1 MQDCSPSVTSEQR
14 ELVFVVDETQ
24 AVVWGEAQA
33 CYGLAVLLGGVTRI
47 ALPSIVGIVCG
58 EGGHKVIAEGLGQD
72 RCCGYVCKACISLHL
87 AAERDVES
95 RIETIAVYEQMV
107 GPYGELFYGP
117 LHRLERGFEDVDA
130 VDLLGAHLGNS
141 PRNGIVADVVAHD
154 ASLLVAHLL
163 GVVQEWMVVVG
174 RQDYGRR
181 KYGPCQT
188 AAPGLVATRLE
199 AIFTIGYFEHSGTKI
214 TLLLRITATIE
225 YLCPT
230 MKQQKTDILR
240 QPIPTLFL
248 SYGVLLALLTLR
260 ALRAPLGVEVS
271 EGVSLSPVGEW
282 INGSLGGVMGT
293 VVSVGSIFFGSVIVT
308 RIIGRYALSVIRSM
322 VPLVLFV
329 VSLCG
334 IVFPVE
340 NPALLAALLMVVHAT
355 ELMINSFRRSE
366 QFGYV
371 MRAAFWTA
379 LAALLVPHF
388 VVVVVLLPIQWMLWQ
403 RSPREMFAG
412 VLLLTVPLL
421 MASFC
426 WWVAGES
433 PLWVVSEWWRS
444 LCEVGGDGISLFVSL
459 LDAPLRLALFV
470 LHTLLTLGGIAT
482 YIGSYGSMRLR
493 ARKGHLYFILLYLVG
508 IAMLLCGLSP
518 VAALAISG
526 FASVPMIYTFYVRH
540 TGLVSALIYLAL
552 IALPV
557 VDALRVTIL

>member
-1 MQDCSPSVTSEQR
+1 
-14 ELVFVVDETQ
+14 
-24 AVVWGEAQA
+24 
-33 CYGLAVLLGGVTRI
+33 
-47 ALPSIVGIVCG
+47 
-58 EGGHKVIAEGLGQD
+58 
-72 RCCGYVCKACISLHL
+72 
-87 AAERDVES
+87 
-95 RIETIAVYEQMV
+95 
-107 GPYGELFYGP
+107 
-117 LHRLERGFEDVDA
+117 
-130 VDLLGAHLGNS
+130 
-141 PRNGIVADVVAHD
+141 
-154 ASLLVAHLL
+154 
-163 GVVQEWMVVVG
+163 
-174 RQDYGRR
+174 
-181 KYGPCQT
+181 
-188 AAPGLVATRLE
+188 
-199 AIFTIGYFEHSGTKI
+199 
-214 TLLLRITATIE
+214 
-225 YLCPT
+225 

-293 VVSVGSIFFGSVIVT
+293 VVSVGSIFLGSVIVT

-340 NPALLAALLMVVHAT
+340 NPALMVALLMVVHAT

-388 VVVVVLLPIQWMLWQ
+388 VVVVVLLPIQWLLWQ

-412 VLLLTVPLL
+412 VLLLMVPLL
-421 MASFC
+421 MSSFC

-459 LDAPLRLALFV
+459 LDSPLRLALFV

-557 VDALRVTIL
+557 VDALRVAFL